1 MRNLVLQEPEVRV
14 TNDAT
19 SSLSYAWQCIRVP
32 VIAPLLWFA
41 IFVCAAM
48 SIMLFIERVYMAI
61 IIICVKVMR
70 KKRYTKYKLDAMKED
85 LELNKTYPKVLIQI
99 PMYNEKE
106 VCLTFPEH
114 LSLLVVHRL
123 YTKLVGLYI
132 ENTNY
137 HNLPSKNSICI

>member
-14 TNDAT
+14 TDDVT

-61 IIICVKVMR
+61 IILCVKVMR
-70 KKRYTKYKLDAMKED
+70 KKRYTKYKLDTMKED
-85 LELNKTYPKVLIQI
+85 LELNKSYPKVLIQI

-106 VCLTFPEH
+106 VYLTFPKH
-114 LSLLVVHRL
+114 LLLLVLYRL
-123 YTKLVGLYI
+123 YTKLAGLYI
-132 ENTNY
+132 ET
-137 HNLPSKNSICI
+137 